1 MVGRTRA
8 GVRAMHLGERIDT
21 DLPDA
26 PAPGAPV
33 YCGLCRLPVVQSR
46 SHPPVLMHQVASYHG
61 NGSRNAIDYYFP
73 GGACPQEGMPIPA
86 ESADRIPPA
95 TVGPPDP
102 AHGPPKHGRDA

>member
-1 MVGRTRA
+1 MQ
-8 GVRAMHLGERIDT
+8 LLELIDT

-61 NGSRNAIDYYFP
+61 NGSRNAVDYYFP
-73 GGACPQEGMPIPA
+73 GGVCPQEGMPIPV
-86 ESADRIPPA
+86 ESTHRIPQA
-95 TVGPPDP
+95 TVDP
-102 AHGPPKHGRDA
+102 ADAA